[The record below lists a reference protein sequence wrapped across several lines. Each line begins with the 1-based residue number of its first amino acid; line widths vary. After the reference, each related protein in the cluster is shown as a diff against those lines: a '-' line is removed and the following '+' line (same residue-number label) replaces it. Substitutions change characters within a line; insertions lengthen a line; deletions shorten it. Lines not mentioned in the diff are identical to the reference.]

1 MVLRAITERFTKGSD
16 MKLTQREKL
25 TIIRSRL
32 LDIIRNTESIV
43 LDEETIELAIDLIN
57 TTSDK
62 EFKKSIKEI
71 S

>member
-1 MVLRAITERFTKGSD
+1 